1 MLLSPGVGIYP
12 FVIAM
17 DHLHMRTALSSAIA
31 VISLTLSATDVLAA
45 PGPAGHG
52 HGGATVA
59 ALGEPAPRGQ
69 GRPVPIVMTDF
80 AYSLKSITVKAG
92 ETIRFMISNKGTVLH
107 EFNINT
113 EAEHAEHRP
122 MMAMMMEHG
131 MITPE
136 KVISLTMT
144 MPDGSKM
151 DHTEPNSVLVEP
163 GKSAEISWKF
173 TKAGELQISCNI
185 PGHPESGMVATLK
198 VLPR

>member
-1 MLLSPGVGIYP
+1 MKAAFSL
-12 FVIAM
+12 
-17 DHLHMRTALSSAIA
+17 ALATIGLMA
-31 VISLTLSATDVLAA
+31 PLTGSLAA
-45 PGPAGHG
+45 PGAPGHG
-52 HGGATVA
+52 HGGSTAVL
-59 ALGEPAPRGQ
+59 LGEPAPRGQ

-80 AYSLKSITVKAG
+80 AYSMKTITVKVG
-92 ETIRFMISNKGTVLH
+92 ETVRFIISNKGAVLH

-136 KVISLTMT
+136 KVINLTMT

-173 TKAGELQISCNI
+173 TKAGELQIGCNI
-185 PGHPESGMVATLK
+185 PGHTEGGMVATLK
-198 VLPR
+198 VVPR